1 MTDPITFVR
10 SYYALLPG
18 NPEAAF
24 ALLSPNAQRES
35 GGHDTFVR
43 FYAGMSQVTVQDPK
57 QTGDN
62 AVSAS
67 IRFVRKDGSTSN
79 ESYRFVMSTGTN
91 GSTVMESFSH

>member
-1 MTDPITFVR
+1 M
-10 SYYALLPG
+10 
-18 NPEAAF
+18 
-24 ALLSPNAQRES
+24 
-35 GGHDTFVR
+35 R

-91 GSTVMESFSH
+91 GATVMESFSH